1 MDYYSAI
8 KRNEEYAIVWM
19 NFENI
24 KLNERNQIQKATSH
38 MIPFTWNI
46 QNKQIQREKA
56 DEWLPGNGKGEME
69 SDW

>member
-38 MIPFTWNI
+38 MIPFT
-46 QNKQIQREKA
+46 
-56 DEWLPGNGKGEME
+56 
-69 SDW
+69 

>member
-1 MDYYSAI
+1 
-8 KRNEEYAIVWM
+8 M

>member
-8 KRNEEYAIVWM
+8 KRNEGYAIVWM

-46 QNKQIQREKA
+46 QNIQIQREKV
-56 DEWLPGNGKGEME
+56 DEWLPGAGKGEME